1 MVTVQQLLQKSW
13 LPAGKGRRMKDGED
27 SCDVIDRSVLAS
39 LRELQD
45 VGDPD
50 IIAEVGGL
58 FIKHSPDKVNAI
70 MQSLKSGDA
79 KGLHMAAHSLKSSS
93 AYVGAMR
100 LSALAKELE
109 LMGRSNSLQGAAEL
123 AQRLKTEFTLVMAA
137 LEKEINEPSSGH
149 L

>member
-1 MVTVQQLLQKSW
+1 
-13 LPAGKGRRMKDGED
+13 MKEGGDVF
-27 SCDVIDRSVLAS
+27 CDVIDRSVLAS

-45 VGDPD
+45 EGDPD
-50 IIAEVGGL
+50 IVAEVGGL
-58 FIKHSPDKVNAI
+58 FIKHSPDKVDAI
-70 MQSLKSGDA
+70 MQSVENGDA

-109 LMGRSNSLQGAAEL
+109 MMGRSNSLVGAKEL
-123 AQRLKTEFTLVMAA
+123 AQRLKTEFLQVMTV
-137 LEKEINEPSSGH
+137 LEAEINEQSKGR

>member
-1 MVTVQQLLQKSW
+1 
-13 LPAGKGRRMKDGED
+13 MKEGGEV

-45 VGDPD
+45 EGDPD

-58 FIKHSPDKVNAI
+58 FIKHSPEKVNAI
-70 MQSLKSGDA
+70 MQSVENGDA

-100 LSALAKELE
+100 LSALGQGTGADGAVQFTGGGKREGAK
-109 LMGRSNSLQGAAEL
+109 AE
-123 AQRLKTEFTLVMAA
+123 
-137 LEKEINEPSSGH
+137 N
-149 L
+149 